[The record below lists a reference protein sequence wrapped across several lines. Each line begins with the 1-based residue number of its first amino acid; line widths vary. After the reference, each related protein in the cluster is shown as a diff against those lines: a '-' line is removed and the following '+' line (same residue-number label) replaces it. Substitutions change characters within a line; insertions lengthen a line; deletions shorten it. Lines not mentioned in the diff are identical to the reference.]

1 MVKELKS
8 ILFWEILYKS
18 VHYSFLTTLNKSVHQ
33 RKIQSAI
40 MNNVAHALL
49 QRGIMKI
56 KFKFLF

>member
-18 VHYSFLTTLNKSVHQ
+18 VHYSFLTTLNKNVYQ

-49 QRGIMKI
+49 QHGIMKI